1 MKEKAPKY
9 FSIKTKVEYE
19 IVIEAKDKDE
29 AIEWA
34 NQVLPEIVSLD
45 TTYSDRVMM
54 KSREIK
60 IGTIKKVKDLDG
72 KQN

>member
-1 MKEKAPKY
+1 MIKEKAPKH

-34 NQVLPEIVSLD
+34 NQVLPEIIILD
-45 TTYSDRVMM
+45 TTYSDRVIE

-60 IGTIKKVKDLDG
+60 VGTIKKVIM
-72 KQN
+72 